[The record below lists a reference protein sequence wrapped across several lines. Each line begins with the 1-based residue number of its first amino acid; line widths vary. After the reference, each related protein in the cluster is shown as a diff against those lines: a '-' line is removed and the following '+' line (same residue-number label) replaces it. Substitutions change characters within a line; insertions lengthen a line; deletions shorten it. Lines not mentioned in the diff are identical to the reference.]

1 MPSSTNDN
9 LSTLE
14 YLNLL
19 AKGRF
24 WGSINLKFESGLIV
38 HLKKEESLKPSEL
51 SGRTEVAPCIQDPV
65 HRAR

>member
-1 MPSSTNDN
+1 
-9 LSTLE
+9 LE

-51 SGRTEVAPCIQDPV
+51 LSGYTGGATCKKEATNLNR
-65 HRAR
+65 

>member
-1 MPSSTNDN
+1 MKEIDPKNAI
-9 LSTLE
+9 TLE
-14 YLNLL
+14 YLRRL
-19 AKGRF
+19 AQSQF
-24 WGSINLKFESGLIV
+24 WGAITLKFEGGVIV